1 MKRVGSP
8 CPSCSGPPG
17 DRHGHRLFQC
27 KPEGYSHADPQKEMC
42 DVGARALSCDL
53 DGLDLSLGSA
63 TFLTMALGKLVCV
76 SFLIYNMQITVSD
89 ARGFVGGQCLQHI
102 ASDPQ
107 ALWYYDCSS
116 LISSSHCYCGLRDS

>member
-1 MKRVGSP
+1 
-8 CPSCSGPPG
+8 
-17 DRHGHRLFQC
+17 
-27 KPEGYSHADPQKEMC
+27 MC

-53 DGLDLSLGSA
+53 DCLDLSLGSA

-76 SFLIYNMQITVSD
+76 SFLIYNTEIIVSD
-89 ARGFVGGQCLQHI
+89 ARGVRGQCLQHI

-107 ALWYYDCSS
+107 GLWYYYCSS